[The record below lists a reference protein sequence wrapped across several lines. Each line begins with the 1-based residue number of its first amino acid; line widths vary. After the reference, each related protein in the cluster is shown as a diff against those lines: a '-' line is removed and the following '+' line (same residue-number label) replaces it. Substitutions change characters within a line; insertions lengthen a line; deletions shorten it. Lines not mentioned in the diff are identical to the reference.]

1 MRFDKELFLNT
12 AHQHNAMFRV
22 TKWRLSLLIMF
33 VTGVIIVTEWMR
45 HYHWKEISLV
55 HQIQENQNFIREVWG
70 HCFRRS
76 NFNNISES
84 TNQAKIGDQ
93 QNKHDVIN
101 GQTEPLSCRVGFVS
115 NKGKC
120 VPCPRGTFALEQWV
134 VCVPLL
140 SCDDFSYAVQVGELL
155 YSVGNWMFSTARWNN
170 YDVMYAVLTSSGHK
184 ATFEFDSIQ
193 TLFPH
198 NNILYPIGVCN
209 REGEMPELLFVSN
222 TVVLGSASY
231 LDTIL
236 SSKTGCENKI
246 VRFKLAMDYIK
257 ILFHLHSKHKIV
269 NREVHF
275 VLCNSH
281 SLSLLLSQFLVT
293 SDFELVLGALDNLSQ
308 VDSGADHDKKDKVL
322 CSLNELSG
330 DFIAPE
336 QEWPHQSSKV
346 FNPTLQPGYTEKA
359 DIWKIPDVTR
369 AIMGKEYHD
378 TNIFDLLQVVHR
390 ACKAT
395 EPSRRPTAE
404 QVLYEYQ
411 FAWKLLTLS

>member
-1 MRFDKELFLNT
+1 MRWIKS
-12 AHQHNAMFRV
+12 
-22 TKWRLSLLIMF
+22 KRL
-33 VTGVIIVTEWMR
+33 IVTLIFLGSFVILFER
-45 HYHWKEISLV
+45 TSHYLYREEELTLV
-55 HQIQENQNFIREVWG
+55 RQLQEKQNYVRDILNG
-70 HCFRRS
+70 CLHSSFRS
-76 NFNNISES
+76 DVNGSELES
-84 TNQAKIGDQ
+84 KAKGEDQ
-93 QNKHDVIN
+93 RTRDMTMSANRPNYKRMD
-101 GQTEPLSCRVGFVS
+101 PSSCRIGFIFS
-115 NKGKC
+115 RGKC
-120 VPCPRGTFALEQWV
+120 IPCPQGTFALEQWV

-140 SCDDFSYAVQVGELL
+140 SCDDFSYAVQVGEPL

-222 TVVLGSASY
+222 TVVLGSASD

-269 NREVHF
+269 NREAHF

-293 SDFELVLGALDNLSQ
+293 SDFELVLGALDNLPQ
-308 VDSGADHDKKDKVL
+308 VNSGADHDKKDKVL

-330 DFIAPE
+330 DFIATE

-346 FNPTLQPGYTEKA
+346 FNPALQPGYTEKA

-369 AIMGKEYHD
+369 AIMGKEFDD
-378 TNIFDLLQVVHR
+378 TNIFDLLEVVHR